1 MGPSDAIASIGSPRA
16 PWMRRSAVAAP
27 GRRRGGT
34 LLALLAL
41 YACWGGAIPAMKL
54 MVATAPPLGAAGI
67 VFTLGGVVLFA
78 TGAARGPRPSRA
90 QVGRAALAGA
100 VMLVG
105 GQGLATVALTRLTAS
120 LTAVIAATIP
130 LWVVILSRLR
140 GTAIGRGSAL
150 RIGAGFAGILVV
162 VLTAPSTAIG
172 GSPWALAAACAAPVL
187 WAAGTLLAARGDA
200 MPQTPATSGGIQLL
214 VGGAALLCLAAV
226 TGQLDPGAWSHV
238 SGQSIGSAAALLVL
252 DSLAGFTLYTRL
264 LRIAPAPLVSTYA
277 YVTPLVAI
285 LIGAVAFGETLWA
298 GAVFGAVIVLG
309 TVALELRVR

>member
-1 MGPSDAIASIGSPRA
+1 MGPSDTIASIASPRA

-27 GRRRGGT
+27 GRRHGGT

-54 MVATAPPLGAAGI
+54 MVATAPPLGAAGL
-67 VFTLGGVVLFA
+67 VFALGAVVLFA

-150 RIGAGFAGILVV
+150 RIGVGFAGILVV
-162 VLTAPSTAIG
+162 VLTAPSA
-172 GSPWALAAACAAPVL
+172 
-187 WAAGTLLAARGDA
+187 
-200 MPQTPATSGGIQLL
+200 SGGIQLL

-238 SGQSIGSAAALLVL
+238 SGQSSARARRCSCSIRWPA
-252 DSLAGFTLYTRL
+252 SRSTPACCASRPRRWCPPTRTSP
-264 LRIAPAPLVSTYA
+264 RWWRS
-277 YVTPLVAI
+277 
-285 LIGAVAFGETLWA
+285 
-298 GAVFGAVIVLG
+298 
-309 TVALELRVR
+309 